1 MSNNTHRCPCLTTL
15 PRNLLMLTSHQIQ
28 TINGIV
34 DGVENEDEVEQLAL
48 SERKRQRAESIADA
62 AHTVLNIL
70 RDDMADADRAAY
82 DSLYAALSASAQE
95 PGATRHLD
103 AARAMWRWTLVRLH
117 IPGPS
122 PLLIFSAV
130 GPVQSPFHPPSRV
143 LAVDTAVVAYA
154 TTASANHC
162 PLPKCTSRMEPL
174 AMACKIH
181 TCVELDACAVVVSC
195 EYTVP
200 LSLPAVF
207 GVLR

>member
-1 MSNNTHRCPCLTTL
+1 
-15 PRNLLMLTSHQIQ
+15 MLTSHQIQ

-103 AARAMWRWTLVRLH
+103 AARAMWRWTLDLFSRLSTH
-117 IPGPS
+117 PAGS
-122 PLLIFSAV
+122 W
-130 GPVQSPFHPPSRV
+130 QWTPPSSPTPQPRQQ
-143 LAVDTAVVAYA
+143 T
-154 TTASANHC
+154 
-162 PLPKCTSRMEPL
+162 
-174 AMACKIH
+174 
-181 TCVELDACAVVVSC
+181 
-195 EYTVP
+195 TVP
-200 LSLPAVF
+200 FPSALPGWNHSPWPARYIPVWNWMPVLSWCPVSTLSP
-207 GVLR
+207 